1 MNYIYNY
8 KYKYSNNFLSK
19 ILILKSKKKKINYLI
34 KMSEQTIKNPFGD
47 SISMSPSNEESDSN
61 NNINLSHST
70 PQKNDDFQEDIIKNK
85 LAENGI
91 SEDTLK
97 FGINMGKQIV
107 KNSKF
112 VDYFSLEGLKPY
124 FDVDNKYVLYK
135 FRYLFI
141 PFLKEK
147 QINTSEEYENK
158 YKIEYFDLYLPLM
171 SFITYVL
178 VVSFISAIEN
188 PGVFNPQTL
197 GKILS
202 QDFSLY
208 IINVM
213 AIKLLMFIF
222 LNNPLS
228 FLDICSLVGYKFVHM
243 ILYKIIRNF
252 IEEKKIKYIV
262 FFILVAL
269 LLLFMK
275 KCLDKRLSNENFKN
289 IIIYLTLAADFCTM
303 SLIILFDR

>member
-1 MNYIYNY
+1 MAET
-8 KYKYSNNFLSK
+8 S
-19 ILILKSKKKKINYLI
+19 
-34 KMSEQTIKNPFGD
+34 IKNPFGD
-47 SISMSPSNEESDSN
+47 SITMSPSNEEADN
-61 NNINLSHST
+61 NNFVLNQPNPI
-70 PQKNDDFQEDIIKNK
+70 KNDGFQDEMFKNK

-91 SEDTLK
+91 TEDTLK

-147 QINTSEEYENK
+147 QINSSEEVQNK
-158 YKIEYFDLYLPLM
+158 YNIEYFDLYLPLM

-178 VVSFISAIEN
+178 VVSFISAIKN

-202 QDFSLY
+202 KDFSLY

-222 LNNPLS
+222 LTNPLS
-228 FLDICSLVGYKFVHM
+228 FMDISSLVGYKFIHM
-243 ILYKIIRNF
+243 IIFKIISNF
-252 IEEKKIKYIV
+252 IETKSINYVI
-262 FFILVAL
+262 FFVLSAL
-269 LLLFMK
+269 LLFFIK
-275 KCLDKRLSNENFKN
+275 KCLDKRLLNENYQN

-303 SLIILFDR
+303 SLIILFDS

>member
-1 MNYIYNY
+1 M
-8 KYKYSNNFLSK
+8 KETS
-19 ILILKSKKKKINYLI
+19 
-34 KMSEQTIKNPFGD
+34 IKNPFGD
-47 SISMSPSNEESDSN
+47 SISMSPSNDDSDN
-61 NNINLSHST
+61 NNINLSQQT
-70 PQKNDDFQEDIIKNK
+70 PSKSDDFQDEMIKNK

-107 KNSKF
+107 KNTKF

-147 QINTSEEYENK
+147 QINSSEEIQNK
-158 YKIEYFDLYLPLM
+158 YNIEYFDLYLPLM

-178 VVSFISAIEN
+178 VVSFISAIKN
-188 PGVFNPQTL
+188 PEVFNPQTL

-202 QDFSLY
+202 KDFSLY
-208 IINVM
+208 IMNAM

-222 LNNPLS
+222 LKNSLS
-228 FLDICSLVGYKFVHM
+228 FMDICSLVGYKFIHM
-243 ILYKIIRNF
+243 IIFKILSNF
-252 IEEKKIKYIV
+252 IESKTINYII
-262 FFILVAL
+262 FFILAAQISFFL
-269 LLLFMK
+269 K
-275 KCLDKRLSNENFKN
+275 KCLDKRLSNEGFKN
-289 IIIYLTLAADFCTM
+289 IIIYLTMALDFCTM
-303 SLIILFDR
+303 FLIILFDS

>member
-1 MNYIYNY
+1 M
-8 KYKYSNNFLSK
+8 KETS
-19 ILILKSKKKKINYLI
+19 
-34 KMSEQTIKNPFGD
+34 IKNPFGD
-47 SISMSPSNEESDSN
+47 SISMSPSNDDSDN
-61 NNINLSHST
+61 NNINLSQQT
-70 PQKNDDFQEDIIKNK
+70 PSKSDDFQDEMIKNK

-107 KNSKF
+107 KNTKF

-147 QINTSEEYENK
+147 QINSSEEIQNK
-158 YKIEYFDLYLPLM
+158 YNIEYFDLYLPLM

-178 VVSFISAIEN
+178 VVSFISAIKN
-188 PGVFNPQTL
+188 PEVFNPQTL

-202 QDFSLY
+202 KDFSLY
-208 IINVM
+208 IMNAM

-222 LNNPLS
+222 LKNSLS
-228 FLDICSLVGYKFVHM
+228 FMDICSLVGYKFIHM
-243 ILYKIIRNF
+243 IIFKILSNF
-252 IEEKKIKYIV
+252 IESKTINYII
-262 FFILVAL
+262 FFILAAQISFFL
-269 LLLFMK
+269 K
-275 KCLDKRLSNENFKN
+275 KCMDKRLSNESFKN
-289 IIIYLTLAADFCTM
+289 IIIYLTMALDFCTM
-303 SLIILFDR
+303 SLIILFDS

>member
-1 MNYIYNY
+1 M
-8 KYKYSNNFLSK
+8 KETS
-19 ILILKSKKKKINYLI
+19 
-34 KMSEQTIKNPFGD
+34 IKNPFGD
-47 SISMSPSNEESDSN
+47 SISMSPSNDDTDN
-61 NNINLSHST
+61 NNINLSQQT
-70 PQKNDDFQEDIIKNK
+70 PSKSDDFQDEMIKNK

-107 KNSKF
+107 KNTKF

-147 QINTSEEYENK
+147 QINSSEEIQNK
-158 YKIEYFDLYLPLM
+158 YNIEYFDLYLPLM

-178 VVSFISAIEN
+178 VVSFISAIKN
-188 PGVFNPQTL
+188 PEVFNPQTL

-202 QDFSLY
+202 KDFSLY
-208 IINVM
+208 IMNAM

-222 LNNPLS
+222 LKNSLS
-228 FLDICSLVGYKFVHM
+228 FMDICSLVGYKFIHM
-243 ILYKIIRNF
+243 IIFKILSNF
-252 IEEKKIKYIV
+252 IESKTINYII
-262 FFILVAL
+262 FFILAAQISFFL
-269 LLLFMK
+269 K
-275 KCLDKRLSNENFKN
+275 KCLDKRLSNEGFKN
-289 IIIYLTLAADFCTM
+289 IIIYLTMALDFCTM
-303 SLIILFDR
+303 SLIILFDS

>member
-1 MNYIYNY
+1 
-8 KYKYSNNFLSK
+8 
-19 ILILKSKKKKINYLI
+19 
-34 KMSEQTIKNPFGD
+34 MSEQTIKNPFGD
-47 SISMSPSNEESDSN
+47 SITMSPTEEDLN
-61 NNINLSHST
+61 NNTNLDLSQPT
-70 PQKNDDFQEDIIKNK
+70 PIKNDDLQDEIKNK

-135 FRYLFI
+135 FGYLFM
-141 PFLKEK
+141 PFLKGK
-147 QINTSEEYENK
+147 QMDSSEEYQNK
-158 YKIEYFDLYLPLM
+158 YNIEYFDLYLPLM

-178 VVSFISAIEN
+178 EVSFISAINN
-188 PGVFNPQTL
+188 PGDFNPQTL

-202 QDFSLY
+202 KDFSLY

-222 LNNPLS
+222 LTNPLS
-228 FLDICSLVGYKFVHM
+228 FMDISSLAGYKFVHM
-243 ILYKIIRNF
+243 IIYKILSNF
-252 IEEKKIKYIV
+252 IEGKTIKYVV
-262 FFILVAL
+262 FFILSAL
-269 LLLFMK
+269 LLLFMR
-275 KCLDKRLSNENFKN
+275 KCLNKRLSKEKYNSL
-289 IIIYLTLAADFCTM
+289 ITYLTLAGDFCTM
-303 SLIILFDR
+303 FLIIFFDA

>member
-1 MNYIYNY
+1 
-8 KYKYSNNFLSK
+8 
-19 ILILKSKKKKINYLI
+19 
-34 KMSEQTIKNPFGD
+34 MSETSIKNPFGD
-47 SISMSPSNEESDSN
+47 SISMSPNEDDSN
-61 NNINLSHST
+61 NNNIDLNQST
-70 PQKNDDFQEDIIKNK
+70 PSKSDDFQDEIIKNK

-147 QINTSEEYENK
+147 QINSSEEYQSK
-158 YKIEYFDLYLPLM
+158 YNIEYFDLYLPLM

-178 VVSFISAIEN
+178 VVSFISAINN

-202 QDFSLY
+202 QDSSLY
-208 IINVM
+208 IMNAM

-222 LNNPLS
+222 LSNPLS
-228 FLDICSLVGYKFVHM
+228 FMDIFSLVGYKFVHM
-243 ILYKIIRNF
+243 IIYKIVSNF
-252 IEEKKIKYIV
+252 IETNTIKYVV
-262 FFILVAL
+262 FFILSAL
-269 LLLFMK
+269 LLFFIK
-275 KCLDKRLSNENFKN
+275 KCLDKRLSNENFKR
-289 IIIYLTLAADFCTM
+289 IITYLTLAADFCTM
-303 SLIILFDR
+303 SLIIFFDS

>member
-1 MNYIYNY
+1 M
-8 KYKYSNNFLSK
+8 KETS
-19 ILILKSKKKKINYLI
+19 
-34 KMSEQTIKNPFGD
+34 IKNPFGD
-47 SISMSPSNEESDSN
+47 SISMSPSNDDTDN
-61 NNINLSHST
+61 NNINLSQQT
-70 PQKNDDFQEDIIKNK
+70 PSKSDDFQDEMIKNK

-107 KNSKF
+107 KNTKF

-147 QINTSEEYENK
+147 QINSSEEIQNK
-158 YKIEYFDLYLPLM
+158 YNIEYFDLYLPLM

-178 VVSFISAIEN
+178 VVSFISAIKN
-188 PGVFNPQTL
+188 PEVFNPQTL

-202 QDFSLY
+202 KDFSLY
-208 IINVM
+208 IMNAM

-222 LNNPLS
+222 LKNSLS
-228 FLDICSLVGYKFVHM
+228 FMDICSLVGYKFIHM
-243 ILYKIIRNF
+243 IIFKILSNF
-252 IEEKKIKYIV
+252 IESKSINYII
-262 FFILVAL
+262 FFILAAQITFFL
-269 LLLFMK
+269 K
-275 KCLDKRLSNENFKN
+275 KCLDKRLSNEGFKN
-289 IIIYLTLAADFCTM
+289 IIIYLTMALDFCTM
-303 SLIILFDR
+303 FLIILFDS

>member
-1 MNYIYNY
+1 M
-8 KYKYSNNFLSK
+8 KETS
-19 ILILKSKKKKINYLI
+19 
-34 KMSEQTIKNPFGD
+34 IKNPFGD
-47 SISMSPSNEESDSN
+47 SISMSPSNDDTDN
-61 NNINLSHST
+61 NNINLSQQT
-70 PQKNDDFQEDIIKNK
+70 PSKSDDFQDEMIKNK

-107 KNSKF
+107 KNTKF

-147 QINTSEEYENK
+147 KINSSEEIQNK
-158 YKIEYFDLYLPLM
+158 YNIEYFDLYLPLM

-178 VVSFISAIEN
+178 VVSFISAIKN
-188 PGVFNPQTL
+188 PEVFNPQTL

-202 QDFSLY
+202 KDFSLY
-208 IINVM
+208 IMNAM

-222 LNNPLS
+222 LKNSLS
-228 FLDICSLVGYKFVHM
+228 FMDICSLVGYKFIHM
-243 ILYKIIRNF
+243 IIFKILSNF
-252 IEEKKIKYIV
+252 IESKSINYII
-262 FFILVAL
+262 FFILAAQISFFL
-269 LLLFMK
+269 K
-275 KCLDKRLSNENFKN
+275 KCLDKRLSNEGFKN
-289 IIIYLTLAADFCTM
+289 IIIYLTMALDFCTM
-303 SLIILFDR
+303 FLIILFDS

>member
-1 MNYIYNY
+1 
-8 KYKYSNNFLSK
+8 
-19 ILILKSKKKKINYLI
+19 
-34 KMSEQTIKNPFGD
+34 MSETSIKNPFGD
-47 SISMSPSNEESDSN
+47 SISMSPNEDDSN
-61 NNINLSHST
+61 NNNIDLNQST
-70 PQKNDDFQEDIIKNK
+70 PSKSDDFQDEIIKNK

-147 QINTSEEYENK
+147 QINSSEEYQSK
-158 YKIEYFDLYLPLM
+158 YNIEYFDLYLPLM

-178 VVSFISAIEN
+178 VVSFISAINN

-202 QDFSLY
+202 QDSSLY
-208 IINVM
+208 IINAM

-222 LNNPLS
+222 LSNPLS
-228 FLDICSLVGYKFVHM
+228 FMDIFSLVGYKFVHM
-243 ILYKIIRNF
+243 IIYKIVSNF
-252 IEEKKIKYIV
+252 IETNTIKYVV
-262 FFILVAL
+262 FFILSAL
-269 LLLFMK
+269 LLFFIK
-275 KCLDKRLSNENFKN
+275 KCLDKRLSNENFKS
-289 IIIYLTLAADFCTM
+289 IITYLTLAVDFCTM
-303 SLIILFDR
+303 SLIIFFDSK

>member
-1 MNYIYNY
+1 M
-8 KYKYSNNFLSK
+8 KETS
-19 ILILKSKKKKINYLI
+19 
-34 KMSEQTIKNPFGD
+34 IKNPFGD
-47 SISMSPSNEESDSN
+47 SISMSPSNDDTDN
-61 NNINLSHST
+61 NNINLSQQT
-70 PQKNDDFQEDIIKNK
+70 PSKSDDFQDEMIKNK

-107 KNSKF
+107 KNTKF

-147 QINTSEEYENK
+147 QINSSEEIQNK
-158 YKIEYFDLYLPLM
+158 YNIEYFDLYLPLM

-178 VVSFISAIEN
+178 VVSFISAIKN
-188 PGVFNPQTL
+188 PEVFNPQTL

-202 QDFSLY
+202 KDFSLY
-208 IINVM
+208 IMNAM

-222 LNNPLS
+222 LKNSLS
-228 FLDICSLVGYKFVHM
+228 FMDICSLVGYKFIHM
-243 ILYKIIRNF
+243 IIFKILSNF
-252 IEEKKIKYIV
+252 IESKSINYII
-262 FFILVAL
+262 FFILAAQISFFL
-269 LLLFMK
+269 K
-275 KCLDKRLSNENFKN
+275 KCLDKRLSNEGFKN
-289 IIIYLTLAADFCTM
+289 IIIYLTMALDFCTM
-303 SLIILFDR
+303 SLIILFDS

>member
-1 MNYIYNY
+1 
-8 KYKYSNNFLSK
+8 
-19 ILILKSKKKKINYLI
+19 
-34 KMSEQTIKNPFGD
+34 MSETSIKNPFGD
-47 SISMSPSNEESDSN
+47 SITMSPNEDDSN
-61 NNINLSHST
+61 NNNNIDLDQST
-70 PQKNDDFQEDIIKNK
+70 PSKSFDFQDEIIKNK

-91 SEDTLK
+91 SEDTIK

-147 QINTSEEYENK
+147 QINNSEEMQNK
-158 YKIEYFDLYLPLM
+158 YNIEYFDLYLPLM

-178 VVSFISAIEN
+178 VVSFVTAFKN
-188 PGVFNPQTL
+188 PTIFNPQTL

-202 QDFSLY
+202 KDFSLY
-208 IINVM
+208 IINAMV
-213 AIKLLMFIF
+213 IKLLMFIF

-228 FLDICSLVGYKFVHM
+228 FMDIYALVGYKFVHM
-243 ILYKIIRNF
+243 IIFKIFSNF
-252 IEEKKIKYIV
+252 VETKTFNYII
-262 FFILVAL
+262 FFILSAQII
-269 LLLFMK
+269 FFIR
-275 KCLDKRLSNENFKN
+275 KCLNKRLTNEGFKN
-289 IIIYLTLAADFCTM
+289 IIIYLTMALDFCAM
-303 SLIILFDR
+303 SLIILFDE

>member
-1 MNYIYNY
+1 MAET
-8 KYKYSNNFLSK
+8 S
-19 ILILKSKKKKINYLI
+19 
-34 KMSEQTIKNPFGD
+34 IKNPFGD
-47 SISMSPSNEESDSN
+47 SITMSPSNEETDN
-61 NNINLSHST
+61 NNFVLNQPNPI
-70 PQKNDDFQEDIIKNK
+70 KNDGFQDEMFKNK

-91 SEDTLK
+91 TEDTLK

-147 QINTSEEYENK
+147 QINSSEEVQNK
-158 YKIEYFDLYLPLM
+158 YNIEYFDLYLPLM

-178 VVSFISAIEN
+178 VVSFISAIKN

-202 QDFSLY
+202 KDFSLY

-222 LNNPLS
+222 LTNPLS
-228 FLDICSLVGYKFVHM
+228 FMDISSLVGYKFIHM
-243 ILYKIIRNF
+243 IIFKIISNF
-252 IEEKKIKYIV
+252 IETKSINYVI
-262 FFILVAL
+262 FFVLSAL
-269 LLLFMK
+269 LLFFIK
-275 KCLDKRLSNENFKN
+275 KCLDKRLLNENYQN

-303 SLIILFDR
+303 SLIILFDS

>member
-1 MNYIYNY
+1 M
-8 KYKYSNNFLSK
+8 KETS
-19 ILILKSKKKKINYLI
+19 
-34 KMSEQTIKNPFGD
+34 IKNPFGD
-47 SISMSPSNEESDSN
+47 SISMSPSNDDSDN
-61 NNINLSHST
+61 NNINLSQQT
-70 PQKNDDFQEDIIKNK
+70 PSKNDDFQDEMIKNK

-107 KNSKF
+107 KNTKF

-147 QINTSEEYENK
+147 QINSSEEIQNK
-158 YKIEYFDLYLPLM
+158 YNIEYFDLYLPLM

-178 VVSFISAIEN
+178 VVSFISAIKN
-188 PGVFNPQTL
+188 PEVFNPQTL

-202 QDFSLY
+202 KDFSLY
-208 IINVM
+208 IMNAM

-222 LNNPLS
+222 LKNSLS
-228 FLDICSLVGYKFVHM
+228 FMDICSLVGYKFIHM
-243 ILYKIIRNF
+243 IIFKILSNF
-252 IEEKKIKYIV
+252 IESKSINYII
-262 FFILVAL
+262 FFILAAQITFFL
-269 LLLFMK
+269 K
-275 KCLDKRLSNENFKN
+275 KCLDKRLSNEGFKN
-289 IIIYLTLAADFCTM
+289 IIIYLTMALDFCTM
-303 SLIILFDR
+303 SLIILFDS

>member
-1 MNYIYNY
+1 
-8 KYKYSNNFLSK
+8 
-19 ILILKSKKKKINYLI
+19 
-34 KMSEQTIKNPFGD
+34 MSETSIKNPFGD
-47 SISMSPSNEESDSN
+47 SISMSPNEDDSN
-61 NNINLSHST
+61 NNNIDLNQST
-70 PQKNDDFQEDIIKNK
+70 PSKSDDFQDEIIKNK

-147 QINTSEEYENK
+147 QINSSEEYQSK
-158 YKIEYFDLYLPLM
+158 YNIEYFDLYLPLM

-178 VVSFISAIEN
+178 VVSFISAINN

-202 QDFSLY
+202 QDSSLY
-208 IINVM
+208 IMNAM

-222 LNNPLS
+222 LSNPLS
-228 FLDICSLVGYKFVHM
+228 FMDIFSLVGYKFVHM
-243 ILYKIIRNF
+243 IIYKIVSNF
-252 IEEKKIKYIV
+252 IETNTIKYVV
-262 FFILVAL
+262 FFILSAL
-269 LLLFMK
+269 LLFFIK
-275 KCLDKRLSNENFKN
+275 KCLDKRLSNENFKR
-289 IIIYLTLAADFCTM
+289 IITYLTLAADFCTM
-303 SLIILFDR
+303 SLMVFFDS

>member
-1 MNYIYNY
+1 
-8 KYKYSNNFLSK
+8 
-19 ILILKSKKKKINYLI
+19 
-34 KMSEQTIKNPFGD
+34 MSEQTIKNPFGD
-47 SISMSPSNEESDSN
+47 SISMSPAEDDLN
-61 NNINLSHST
+61 NNNDLDLSQSNT
-70 PQKNDDFQEDIIKNK
+70 PKNDYFQEEAFKNK

-124 FDVDNKYVLYK
+124 FDVDNKYVIYK

-147 QINTSEEYENK
+147 QINSSEEYDNK
-158 YKIEYFDLYLPLM
+158 YNIEYFDLYLPLM

-178 VVSFISAIEN
+178 VVSFISAINN

-202 QDFSLY
+202 KDFSLY

-222 LNNPLS
+222 LTNPLR
-228 FLDICSLVGYKFVHM
+228 FMDISSLVGYKFIHM
-243 ILYKIIRNF
+243 IIYKILSNF
-252 IEEKKIKYIV
+252 IEDKKIKYVI
-262 FFILVAL
+262 FFILSAL
-269 LLLFMK
+269 LLFFIR
-275 KCLDKRLSNENFKN
+275 KCLNKRLNNEKYKSL
-289 IIIYLTLAADFCTM
+289 ITYLTLAGDFCTM
-303 SLIILFDR
+303 FLIIIFDS

>member
-1 MNYIYNY
+1 M
-8 KYKYSNNFLSK
+8 KETS
-19 ILILKSKKKKINYLI
+19 
-34 KMSEQTIKNPFGD
+34 IKNPFGD
-47 SISMSPSNEESDSN
+47 SISMSPSNDDSDN
-61 NNINLSHST
+61 NNINLSQQT
-70 PQKNDDFQEDIIKNK
+70 PSKSDDFQDEMIKNK

-107 KNSKF
+107 KNTKF

-147 QINTSEEYENK
+147 QINSSEEIQNK
-158 YKIEYFDLYLPLM
+158 YNIEYFDLYLPLM

-178 VVSFISAIEN
+178 VVSFISAIKN
-188 PGVFNPQTL
+188 PEVFNPQTL

-202 QDFSLY
+202 KDFSLY
-208 IINVM
+208 IMNAM

-222 LNNPLS
+222 LTNPLS
-228 FLDICSLVGYKFVHM
+228 FMDICSLVGYKFIHM
-243 ILYKIIRNF
+243 IIFKILSNF
-252 IEEKKIKYIV
+252 IESKTINYII
-262 FFILVAL
+262 FFILAAQISFFL
-269 LLLFMK
+269 K
-275 KCLDKRLSNENFKN
+275 KCLDKRLSNEGFKN
-289 IIIYLTLAADFCTM
+289 IIIYLTMALDFCTM
-303 SLIILFDR
+303 FLIILFDS

>member
-1 MNYIYNY
+1 
-8 KYKYSNNFLSK
+8 
-19 ILILKSKKKKINYLI
+19 
-34 KMSEQTIKNPFGD
+34 MSETSIKNPFGD
-47 SISMSPSNEESDSN
+47 SITMSPSNEETDN
-61 NNINLSHST
+61 NNFVLNQPNPI
-70 PQKNDDFQEDIIKNK
+70 KNDGFQDEMFKNK

-91 SEDTLK
+91 TEDTLK

-147 QINTSEEYENK
+147 QINSSEEIDNK
-158 YKIEYFDLYLPLM
+158 YNIEYFDLYLPLM

-178 VVSFISAIEN
+178 VVSFISAIKN

-202 QDFSLY
+202 KDFSLY

-222 LNNPLS
+222 LTNPLS
-228 FLDICSLVGYKFVHM
+228 FMDISSLVGYKFIHM
-243 ILYKIIRNF
+243 IIFKIISNF
-252 IEEKKIKYIV
+252 IETKSINYVI
-262 FFILVAL
+262 FFVLSAL
-269 LLLFMK
+269 LLFFIK
-275 KCLDKRLSNENFKN
+275 KCLDKRLLNENYQN

-303 SLIILFDR
+303 SLIILFDS

>member
-1 MNYIYNY
+1 M
-8 KYKYSNNFLSK
+8 KETS
-19 ILILKSKKKKINYLI
+19 
-34 KMSEQTIKNPFGD
+34 IKNPFGD
-47 SISMSPSNEESDSN
+47 SISMSPSNDDSDN
-61 NNINLSHST
+61 NNINLSQQT
-70 PQKNDDFQEDIIKNK
+70 PSKSDDFQDEMIKNK

-107 KNSKF
+107 KNTKF

-147 QINTSEEYENK
+147 QINTSEEIQNK
-158 YKIEYFDLYLPLM
+158 YNIEYFDLYLPLM

-178 VVSFISAIEN
+178 VVSFISAIKN
-188 PGVFNPQTL
+188 PEVFNPQTL

-202 QDFSLY
+202 KDFSLY
-208 IINVM
+208 IMNAM

-222 LNNPLS
+222 LKNSLS
-228 FLDICSLVGYKFVHM
+228 FMDICSLVGYKFIHM
-243 ILYKIIRNF
+243 IIFKILSNF
-252 IEEKKIKYIV
+252 IESKTINYII
-262 FFILVAL
+262 FFILAAQISFFL
-269 LLLFMK
+269 K
-275 KCLDKRLSNENFKN
+275 KCLDKRLSNEGFKN
-289 IIIYLTLAADFCTM
+289 IIIYLTMALDFCTM
-303 SLIILFDR
+303 SLIILFDS

>member
-1 MNYIYNY
+1 M
-8 KYKYSNNFLSK
+8 KETS
-19 ILILKSKKKKINYLI
+19 
-34 KMSEQTIKNPFGD
+34 IKNPFGD
-47 SISMSPSNEESDSN
+47 SISMSPSNDDTDN
-61 NNINLSHST
+61 NNINLSQQT
-70 PQKNDDFQEDIIKNK
+70 PSKSDDFQDEMIKNK

-107 KNSKF
+107 KNTKF

-147 QINTSEEYENK
+147 QINSSEEIQNK
-158 YKIEYFDLYLPLM
+158 YNIEYFDLYLPLM

-178 VVSFISAIEN
+178 VVSFISAIKN
-188 PGVFNPQTL
+188 PEIFNPQTL

-202 QDFSLY
+202 KDFSLY
-208 IINVM
+208 IMNAM

-222 LNNPLS
+222 LKNSLS
-228 FLDICSLVGYKFVHM
+228 FMDICSLVGYKFIHM
-243 ILYKIIRNF
+243 IIFKILSNF
-252 IEEKKIKYIV
+252 IESKTINYII
-262 FFILVAL
+262 FFILAAQISFFL
-269 LLLFMK
+269 K
-275 KCLDKRLSNENFKN
+275 KCLDKRLSNEGFKN
-289 IIIYLTLAADFCTM
+289 IIIYLTMALDFCTM
-303 SLIILFDR
+303 SLIILFDS